1 MEISSEVLLKIKLL
15 LSKWFN
21 REISDKEAIEHYQ
34 SLYYLGRAIARFHAP
49 RHENTKA
56 S

>member
-1 MEISSEVLLKIKLL
+1 MEISSELVLKIKLL
-15 LSKWFN
+15 LSKRFN
-21 REISDKEAIEHYQ
+21 RDISDNEAIEFYQ

-49 RHENTKA
+49 QHENTKA